1 MNKIPH
7 GRIGT
12 MTARQRVLAALNHQ
26 PSGRL
31 PVDLGGSPCTGAHI
45 NVIAKLRQALGL
57 AKGPVKVIDLHQMLG
72 EVAPDLQQALGLDI
86 VFLPR
91 PKGSFGFENDNWKPW
106 HTFDGTDVLVPGKFN
121 TDPQPN
127 GDILQYPEGDKSVPP
142 SARMPNGGFYFDAI
156 IRQPPIDEAKLNP
169 ADNLEDF
176 TLISDADLKFYGQ
189 HTNDLYNNTSLA
201 IVAAVA
207 GTSFGDVARVPAP
220 FMKNPKGIRDIEEWY
235 ISTVIRKDYIKEV
248 FAGQADIA
256 IKNLE
261 RFFQAVE
268 NKVNVI
274 WLDGTDLASQN
285 TLFCS
290 LDTYRELYLPYSKK
304 LNDWIHK
311 NTKWKSAK
319 HCCGGCEPL
328 IEGFIEAGF
337 DVLNP
342 VQTSAKGMEPKKLV
356 EKYGDR
362 IVFWGGGVDT
372 QQTLPFGTPDE
383 IKKEVIERTKIFSQ
397 KNGFIF
403 NTIHNIQCNTPV
415 ENVLAMFDAL
425 KKIRS

>member
-1 MNKIPH
+1 MNEVPCRKSVN
-7 GRIGT
+7 
-12 MTARQRVLAALNHQ
+12 MTSRQRVLAALNHQ
-26 PSGRL
+26 PTDRV

-45 NVIAKLRQALGL
+45 SVVTKLRQALGL
-57 AKGPVKVIDLHQMLG
+57 DKGPVKVIDLHQMLG
-72 EVAPDLQQALGLDI
+72 EVAPDLQQTLGIDI
-86 VFLPR
+86 VLLPR
-91 PKGSFGFENDNWKPW
+91 PKGSFGFENNNWKPW
-106 HTFDGTDVLVPGKFN
+106 QTFDGTDVLVPGKFN
-121 TDPQPN
+121 TDPDPN
-127 GDILQYPEGDKSVPP
+127 GNILQYPEGDKSVPP

-156 IRQPPIDEAKLNP
+156 IRQQPIDEAKLNP

-176 TLISDADLKFYGQ
+176 SLISDVDLEFYRQQAD
-189 HTNDLYNNTSLA
+189 DLYNNTSLA
-201 IVAAVA
+201 IVAAIP
-207 GTSFGDVARVPAP
+207 GTAFGDVARVPAP

-235 ISTVIRKDYIKEV
+235 ISTVIRKDYIKAV

-261 RFFQAVE
+261 RFYQAVG

-274 WLDGTDLASQN
+274 WLDGTDLASQ
-285 TLFCS
+285 TSLFCS
-290 LDTYRELYLPYSKK
+290 LETYRELYLPYSKK

-342 VQTSAKGMEPKKLV
+342 VQTSATGMDPKKLV

-372 QQTLPFGTPDE
+372 QQTLPFGKPDD
-383 IKKEVIERTKIFSQ
+383 IRKEVIDRTKIFSQ

-415 ENVLAMFDAL
+415 ENVLAMFEAL
-425 KKIRS
+425 GRKL